1 MAKVRPT
8 EHPPLSDSE
17 AEEYANR
24 FEASGPADFRPRRGG
39 RPPLGADFPS
49 PRIQVR
55 VSRMAYIALVDR
67 ANEEGTTLSKLVRRL
82 LEHASKAQQA

>member
-1 MAKVRPT
+1 MSPAEQPQ
-8 EHPPLSDSE
+8 LSDSE

-24 FEASGPADFRPRRGG
+24 FEASEPADFRPRRGG

-55 VSRMAYIALVDR
+55 VSRAAYIALVDR
-67 ANEEGTTLSKLVRRL
+67 ANEEGTTLSKLVRQL